1 MKDNKTIHKIKKI
14 AMAFCFTILM
24 VTGGMLQVHA
34 AEYEIVFKAGAHGTI
49 QGMRSVSYQRENGD
63 IFPDEP
69 TVVADSGYAFDG
81 WSKQLPAVGST
92 VQGKEV
98 YVARYITL
106 VDGVEYRVRY
116 VDENGVDIATQKVS
130 ITENGHTI
138 TERARILA
146 GYQFDQAEKSIQA
159 STVKNEIVF
168 VYTLIDEQ
176 AATTNPP
183 VVTVTEAQNQ
193 TGNPVNPDTQTPN
206 VNPNPAPAPDVEQ
219 VVDDLTPQGD
229 GEVEQVEDNQ
239 TPLAVL
245 ENDNMVWLIGAGG
258 IVLIG
263 VFLLALARKRKKGN
277 QI

>member
-1 MKDNKTIHKIKKI
+1 
-14 AMAFCFTILM
+14 MAFCFTILM

-34 AEYEIVFKAGAHGTI
+34 AEYEVVFKAGAHGTI
-49 QGMRSVSYQRENGD
+49 QGERSVTYRRENGD

-69 TVVADSGYAFDG
+69 TVIAESGYAFDG
-81 WSKQLPAVGST
+81 WNKQLPAVGST
-92 VQGKEV
+92 VHGKEV

-138 TERARILA
+138 IERAKILA

-159 STVKNEIVF
+159 NAVKNEIVF

-176 AATTNPP
+176 EAATNPP
-183 VVTVTEAQNQ
+183 VVTINEAQNQ
-193 TGNPVNPDTQTPN
+193 TGNQVNPDTQTPN
-206 VNPNPAPAPDVEQ
+206 ENPNPAPEPDVEQ
-219 VVDDLTPQGD
+219 VEDDQTPQGD
-229 GEVEQVEDNQ
+229 GDVEQVDDNQ

-245 ENDNMVWLIGAGG
+245 ENDNMVWVIGAGG
-258 IVLIG
+258 IVIIG
-263 VFLLALARKRKKGN
+263 IVLLALARKRKKGN